1 MSINKLAKKLLIKP
15 GKRVLL
21 VNSPEHYIRLLEPL
35 PENVQI
41 SYETGSDYDVI
52 QLFVLN
58 NSELIKELK
67 KLQPFFQADTIIW
80 IAYPKKTAG
89 MVTDLGM
96 MSSWE
101 ETSKYSLRPVAS
113 VAINETWT
121 ALRFRP
127 NDQIK
132 NSDVSNSSI
141 RVNEL
146 SKYIDVD
153 KRIITLPPELSKKLN
168 PQAADFFK
176 SLSYTNKKEYV
187 TWILTAKQEKTRT
200 ERILKSAE
208 KLGAAKKNPSE
219 K

>member
-1 MSINKLAKKLLIKP
+1 MSINKLSKKLLIKP
-15 GKRVLL
+15 GKSVLI
-21 VNSPEHYIRLLEPL
+21 VNGPEHYIRLLEPL
-35 PENVQI
+35 PEAVQI
-41 SYETGSDYDVI
+41 SFNAAGNYDLI

-58 NSELIKELK
+58 NSELKKELK
-67 KLQPFFQADTIIW
+67 NLQSYFQADTIIW
-80 IAYPKKTAG
+80 IAYPKKTSG
-89 MVTDLGM
+89 IITDLGM

-101 ETSKYSLRPVAS
+101 ETSRYNLSPVAS

-153 KRIITLPPELSKKLN
+153 NRIITLPPELSKKLN
-168 PQAADFFK
+168 TQAADFFK

-200 ERILKSAE
+200 ERILKTAE
-208 KLGAAKKNPSE
+208 KLSAGKKNPSE

>member
-1 MSINKLAKKLLIKP
+1 MSTSSLSKKLLIKQ
-15 GKRVLL
+15 GKSVLL
-21 VNSPEHYIRLLEPL
+21 VNSPQYYICLLEPL
-35 PENVQI
+35 PEAVQI
-41 SYETGSDYDVI
+41 SFDTSGNYDLI

-58 NSELIKELK
+58 NLELKKELK
-67 KLQPFFQADTIIW
+67 NLQPYFQADTIIW
-80 IAYPKKTAG
+80 IAYPKKTSGIA
-89 MVTDLGM
+89 TDLGM

-101 ETSKYSLRPVAS
+101 ETSKYGLRPVAS
-113 VAINETWT
+113 VAINESWT

-127 NDQIK
+127 YDQIK

-141 RVNEL
+141 RENEL

-153 KRIITLPPELSKKLN
+153 KRIITLPPGLSKKLN
-168 PQAADFFK
+168 PKAADFFK

-208 KLGAAKKNPSE
+208 KLCAGKKNPTE

>member
-1 MSINKLAKKLLIKP
+1 MSINSLSKKLLIKP
-15 GKRVLL
+15 GKSVLL
-21 VNSPEHYIRLLEPL
+21 VNSPQYYISLLEPL
-35 PENVQI
+35 PEAVQI
-41 SYETGSDYDVI
+41 SFDTAGNYDVI

-58 NSELIKELK
+58 NSELKKELK
-67 KLQPFFQADTIIW
+67 NLQSYFLADTIIW
-80 IAYPKKTAG
+80 IAYPKKTSGTA
-89 MVTDLGM
+89 TDLGM

-101 ETSKYSLRPVAS
+101 ETSRYNLRPVAS

-153 KRIITLPPELSKKLN
+153 KRIITLPPELRKKLN

-176 SLSYTNKKEYV
+176 SLSYTNKKEYI

-208 KLGAAKKNPSE
+208 KLSAGKKNPSE

>member
-15 GKRVLL
+15 GKSVLL

-153 KRIITLPPELSKKLN
+153 KRIITLPPELRKKLN
-168 PQAADFFK
+168 PQAADFFQI
-176 SLSYTNKKEYV
+176 T
-187 TWILTAKQEKTRT
+187 ILHQ
-200 ERILKSAE
+200 
-208 KLGAAKKNPSE
+208 
-219 K
+219 

>member
-1 MSINKLAKKLLIKP
+1 MSINALSKKLLIKP

-21 VNSPEHYIRLLEPL
+21 VNSPEHYIELLEPL
-35 PENVQI
+35 PEAVQI
-41 SYETGSDYDVI
+41 SFEAAGNCDVI

-67 KLQPFFQADTIIW
+67 NLQPYFQADTIIW
-80 IAYPKKTAG
+80 IAYPKKTSG

-141 RVNEL
+141 RLNEL

-153 KRIITLPPELSKKLN
+153 KRIITLPPELSKMLN
-168 PQAADFFK
+168 PQATDFFK

-187 TWILTAKQEKTRT
+187 TWVLTAKQEKTRT
-200 ERILKSAE
+200 ERIIKSAE
-208 KLGAAKKNPSE
+208 KLSAGKKNPSE

>member
-1 MSINKLAKKLLIKP
+1 MSINKLSKKLLIKP
-15 GKRVLL
+15 GKSVLIL
-21 VNSPEHYIRLLEPL
+21 NSPEHYIRLLEPL
-35 PENVQI
+35 PEAVQI
-41 SYETGSDYDVI
+41 SFNATGNFDVI

-58 NSELIKELK
+58 NSELRKELK
-67 KLQPFFQADTIIW
+67 NLQPYFQADTIIW
-80 IAYPKKTAG
+80 ISYPKKTSGIA
-89 MVTDLGM
+89 TDLGM

-101 ETSKYSLRPVAS
+101 ETSKYKLRPVAS
-113 VAINETWT
+113 VAINENWT

-132 NSDVSNSSI
+132 NSDASNSSI
-141 RVNEL
+141 RLNEL

-153 KRIITLPPELSKKLN
+153 KRIITLPQELSKKLN
-168 PQAADFFK
+168 PQAADFFN
-176 SLSYTNKKEYV
+176 SLSYTNKKEYL

-208 KLGAAKKNPSE
+208 KLSAGKKNPSE

>member
-1 MSINKLAKKLLIKP
+1 
-15 GKRVLL
+15 
-21 VNSPEHYIRLLEPL
+21 
-35 PENVQI
+35 
-41 SYETGSDYDVI
+41 
-52 QLFVLN
+52 
-58 NSELIKELK
+58 
-67 KLQPFFQADTIIW
+67 
-80 IAYPKKTAG
+80 
-89 MVTDLGM
+89 M

-101 ETSKYSLRPVAS
+101 ETSKYKLRPVAS
-113 VAINETWT
+113 VAINEIWT

-132 NSDVSNSSI
+132 NSAVSNSSI
-141 RVNEL
+141 RMNEF

-153 KRIITLPPELSKKLN
+153 KRIITLPPELSNKLN
-168 PQAADFFK
+168 PQAAAFFK

-208 KLGAAKKNPSE
+208 KLSAGKKNPSE

>member
-1 MSINKLAKKLLIKP
+1 MSINSLSKKLLIKP
-15 GKRVLL
+15 GKSVLL
-21 VNSPEHYIRLLEPL
+21 VNSPEQYIRLLEPL
-35 PENVQI
+35 PLNVRI
-41 SYETGSDYDVI
+41 SYSAGSDYEVI
-52 QLFVLN
+52 LLFVLN
-58 NSELIKELK
+58 NAELIEELK
-67 KLQPFFQADTIIW
+67 NLQPYFQDDTIFW
-80 IAYPKKTAG
+80 IAYPKKTSG
-89 MVTDLGM
+89 IITDLEM

-101 ETSKYSLRPVAS
+101 ETSKYKLRPVAS
-113 VAINETWT
+113 VAINEIWT

-132 NSDVSNSSI
+132 NSAVSNSSI
-141 RVNEL
+141 RMNEF

-153 KRIITLPPELSKKLN
+153 KRIITLPPELSNKLN
-168 PQAADFFK
+168 PQAAAFFK

-208 KLGAAKKNPSE
+208 KLSAGKKNPSE

>member
-1 MSINKLAKKLLIKP
+1 MSINALTKKLLIKP
-15 GKRVLL
+15 GKSVLL
-21 VNSPEHYIRLLEPL
+21 VNSPEHYARLLEPL
-35 PENVQI
+35 PGNVRI
-41 SYETGSDYDVI
+41 SYEARGNYDII

-58 NSELIKELK
+58 NSELRKELK
-67 KLQPFFQADTIIW
+67 NLQSYFQADTIIW
-80 IAYPKKTAG
+80 IAYPKKTSG
-89 MVTDLGM
+89 MITDLGM
-96 MSSWE
+96 MNSWE

-200 ERILKSAE
+200 DRILKSAE
-208 KLGAAKKNPSE
+208 KLSAAKKNPSE

>member
-1 MSINKLAKKLLIKP
+1 MEQ
-15 GKRVLL
+15 G
-21 VNSPEHYIRLLEPL
+21 
-35 PENVQI
+35 
-41 SYETGSDYDVI
+41 
-52 QLFVLN
+52 
-58 NSELIKELK
+58 
-67 KLQPFFQADTIIW
+67 TI
-80 IAYPKKTAG
+80 
-89 MVTDLGM
+89 M

-101 ETSKYSLRPVAS
+101 ETSKYGLRPVAS

-146 SKYIDVD
+146 STYIDVD
-153 KRIITLPPELSKKLN
+153 KRIITLPPELIKKLN

-187 TWILTAKQEKTRT
+187 TWILTAKQEKP
-200 ERILKSAE
+200 ELSGSLKA
-208 KLGAAKKNPSE
+208 LKN
-219 K
+219 